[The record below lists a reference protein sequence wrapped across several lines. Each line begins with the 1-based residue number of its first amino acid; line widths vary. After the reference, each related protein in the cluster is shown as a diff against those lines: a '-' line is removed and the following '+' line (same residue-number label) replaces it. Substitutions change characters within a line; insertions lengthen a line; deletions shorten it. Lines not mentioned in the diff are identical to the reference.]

1 MKIAMKKTYI
11 TPSSEALTLDGQ
23 DFVCAS
29 NVPGDVTISVGGSAA
44 DNNVSDGDSRYL
56 IFMDDL

>member
-1 MKIAMKKTYI
+1 MKETYI
-11 TPSSEALTLDGQ
+11 TPSSEALTLGGQ

-29 NVPGDVTISVGGSAA
+29 NVPGDVTIPIGGSAA